1 MSSFVA
7 RLLTAAGRSA
17 LVANAWMSLSTSLS
31 SSIRRIVAQT
41 SGALPARSALEG
53 SAVEG
58 GEVAGRPAF
67 IRAARASKR

>member
-17 LVANAWMSLSTSLS
+17 LVANAWMSLSMSLS

-41 SGALPARSALEG
+41 AGA
-53 SAVEG
+53 
-58 GEVAGRPAF
+58 RPASSA
-67 IRAARASKR
+67 IEGEKSLAVRLLSEPRAPASGSGRS